1 MPGEQMQSS
10 PRGTVPRRWTMVLIV
25 LIGLSTLA
33 ALSLRKPPSGPSL
46 RLSACFQDV
55 NNLRPGAMVR
65 LAGVDVGTVRDVR
78 AQPSSKACP
87 AVVVME
93 LRTSY
98 ELKIPNDSVV
108 STATAGI
115 LGETYLVIDVSAASG
130 PPIKSG
136 GQLPSKQI
144 VNLTAATVDRA
155 LKAVD
160 ELKQLSDGEKESR
173 GQSPKSRSY
182 ANDLP
187 SLHSPG

>member
-1 MPGEQMQSS
+1 
-10 PRGTVPRRWTMVLIV
+10 
-25 LIGLSTLA
+25 
-33 ALSLRKPPSGPSL
+33 
-46 RLSACFQDV
+46 
-55 NNLRPGAMVR
+55 
-65 LAGVDVGTVRDVR
+65 
-78 AQPSSKACP
+78 
-87 AVVVME
+87 ME

-187 SLHSPG
+187 CLHSPG